1 MAHHGFGFLWRAL
14 CYSVSCCHFACY
26 CRDREVGVSS
36 GSRRTAAPLFR
47 SLPSG
52 SPRATVARYV
62 SCRRRSLTR
71 IVSSPLDAMTESV
84 SSRVLRAALFIL
96 VPAAYLSMGF
106 WRPASSYGP
115 TGRIGV
121 SPFCA
126 VLMAAVF
133 LVCLCS
139 WSRYRI
145 VAALGF
151 IACLFWLVVALLPV
165 L

>member
-1 MAHHGFGFLWRAL
+1 MQ
-14 CYSVSCCHFACY
+14 V
-26 CRDREVGVSS
+26 VK
-36 GSRRTAAPLFR
+36 P
-47 SLPSG
+47 
-52 SPRATVARYV
+52 
-62 SCRRRSLTR
+62 
-71 IVSSPLDAMTESV
+71 IDAMTESV
-84 SSRVLRAALFIL
+84 SSRVLRTALFIL

-106 WRPASSYGP
+106 WRSASSYGP
-115 TGRIGV
+115 IGRVGV

-145 VAALGF
+145 VAELGF
-151 IACLFWLVVALLPV
+151 IACLLWLAVVLLPG